1 MRMEEGSPEKAEMEK
16 KEEALKSRVAVRCAK
31 AAFLLSSL
39 KPLPNSTADHHH
51 HQEKKMLEMKMELA
65 RERLKNKRIKQCAL
79 IELVLELALVLSL
92 STFFFMLFLNLI
104 EL

>member
-1 MRMEEGSPEKAEMEK
+1 MRMEGSPETKAEMEK
-16 KEEALKSRVAVRCAK
+16 KEEALKSRVAIRCAK
-31 AAFLLSSL
+31 AALLLSSL
-39 KPLPNSTADHHH
+39 KSLPNSTADHHH
-51 HQEKKMLEMKMELA
+51 QEKKMLELKIELA

-79 IELVLELALVLSL
+79 MELVLELALVLSL

>member
-1 MRMEEGSPEKAEMEK
+1 MEEGSPEKAEIEK
-16 KEEALKSRVAVRCAK
+16 KEEALKSKVAIRCAK

-39 KPLPNSTADHHH
+39 RSLPNSTADHHH
-51 HQEKKMLEMKMELA
+51 QEKKMLEVKVELA
-65 RERLKNKRIKQCAL
+65 RERHKNKRIKQFAL

>member
-51 HQEKKMLEMKMELA
+51 QV
-65 RERLKNKRIKQCAL
+65 NN
-79 IELVLELALVLSL
+79 LSL
-92 STFFFMLFLNLI
+92 SLSLSLNSRMF
-104 EL
+104 

>member
-31 AAFLLSSL
+31 AALLLSSL

-51 HQEKKMLEMKMELA
+51 QEKKMLEVKMELA

-92 STFFFMLFLNLI
+92 STFFFMLFLSLI

>member
-1 MRMEEGSPEKAEMEK
+1 MCQ
-16 KEEALKSRVAVRCAK
+16 SRIPTFFAQIAPKFHRR
-31 AAFLLSSL
+31 
-39 KPLPNSTADHHH
+39 PPPP
-51 HQEKKMLEMKMELA
+51 ELA
-65 RERLKNKRIKQCAL
+65 RERHKNKRIKQFAL